1 MIKTENTDRKRN
13 KIVFFIDAEKF
24 ETGKKELS
32 VRTLLVDFAKEDP
45 TVTTLALRDGR
56 QIIKYTDLEQK
67 VKMKNGMK
75 FIVFH
80 NDPTPVS
87 NI

>member
-1 MIKTENTDRKRN
+1 MTKTENDNQRTK

-24 ETGKKELS
+24 ETEMKELS

-45 TVTTLALRDGR
+45 TKTTLALRDGR
-56 QIIKYTDLEQK
+56 ELIKYTDLEQK
-67 VKMKNGMK
+67 IKMKNGMK
-75 FIVFH
+75 FIVLH

-87 NI
+87 